1 MNKLLKHFSIKAMI
15 LILFCS
21 GTLALSAADYKL
33 DLIKRFYSIGTATI
47 NGTYYPVGNSIARTL
62 SSQIDNIVVVAEP
75 TAGSVANLNYLQNK
89 QIDFC
94 LVQSDTAW
102 QAYKGSGIFK
112 NKKFRELKIL
122 ASLYS
127 EVVQIVVK
135 KNSQIKTIEDLK
147 GCKISVGSKES
158 GSAANAVEVLTSA
171 GLNSDDYELVYERFT
186 RSTESLRDGYIDAV
200 YYTGGLP
207 ADGILRLAEKV
218 DLRLVNIPPK
228 ICKRLVQQYP
238 YFSQEEIP
246 AGIYEGQAN
255 QISTIGLR
263 ALFATTDQISTKFA
277 GKILSI
283 IYQNSSEIAAQNKG
297 NLIFRKKQAFK
308 GTISEMLHPGAIK
321 YFATQG
327 VVPVTPQAS
336 YSHSKVP

>member
-1 MNKLLKHFSIKAMI
+1 MKKLFKYIPLKALLLF
-15 LILFCS
+15 LFCS
-21 GTLALSAADYKL
+21 PSLTLFAADYKL

-62 SSQIDNIVVVAEP
+62 TSRIENIVVVAEP
-75 TAGSVANLNYLQNK
+75 TAGSIANLNYLQNK

-102 QAYKGSGIFK
+102 QAYKGLGFFK
-112 NKKFRELKIL
+112 SKKLHDLKVL

-135 KNSQIKTIEDLK
+135 KNSPIKTIADLK

-158 GSAANAVEVLTSA
+158 GSAANAAEVLSAA
-171 GLNSDDYELVYERFT
+171 GLAPEDYELVYERFT
-186 RSTESLRDGYIDAV
+186 RSTESLRDGYIEAV

-218 DLRLVNIPPK
+218 DLRLVNIPPD
-228 ICKRLVQQYP
+228 ICKKLVHQHP

-246 AGIYEGQAN
+246 AGVYEGQTN
-255 QISTIGLR
+255 EVSTIGLR
-263 ALFATTDQISTKFA
+263 ALFATTDQISEKFA
-277 GKILSI
+277 GKILSV
-283 IYQNSSEIAAQNKG
+283 IYENSSEIAAQNKG
-297 NLIFRKKQAFK
+297 NLIFHKNQAFK
-308 GTISEMLHPGAIK
+308 GTIKDMLHPGAIK

-327 VVPVTPQAS
+327 IVPTSP
-336 YSHSKVP
+336 